1 MFKITQPPVIIFG
14 KYSVRDYSF
23 PQNCLVV
30 TSKGAIPRGWL
41 EYLKLNDCYIFDKVE
56 SNPSIETAEDI
67 ISEFR
72 NSNFSSI
79 IGLGGGSSMDV
90 AKFVA
95 NKLKKFKILIPTT
108 FGSGSEVTR
117 ISVLKVN
124 GKKKSFHDDNQ
135 IANVAI
141 VDSYFMESSPL
152 EIIRNSAIDAT
163 AQCSEGYDSKNGN
176 PLTKFLC
183 NRAFELL
190 INKITESDKELAL
203 NHFMQGEFLMNQGNY
218 ALAVLE
224 FQDAIDL
231 DPNAATIHVSIADAY
246 RRLGKAKRTE
256 DHLRIALDLDP
267 EETEARE
274 MLGQLFFTQK
284 NYLEAKSVFKELN
297 QSDPDNLDYIYTLAD
312 LARIQKNWDLA
323 IDYYIEGYEVNSM
336 AIEGLEQALQI
347 AMTTN
352 TFDRAEELCTLLL
365 EDDPDNIKLLETM
378 RDLTLFSQNYE
389 LALNVVERIEKL
401 QGSTPELLIQK
412 SALYEELNNSDLA
425 LRIMYEAFSQD
436 SLNVDILHRLVSLL
450 MDEEE
455 NEQAVLYNQR
465 IIDHFPD
472 DPRGFINNAVMALS
486 GKKPEEA
493 ILALSPHSDR
503 FNQDFTM
510 QYLLGTA
517 YYQFKDYG
525 NAKIH
530 LAQALSIY
538 PQSRN
543 AKHNLALIYD
553 STGEWDESDKL
564 YMELIT
570 TDSTD
575 AQAFNNYAYSLVE
588 RGKDFEFALELA
600 QNAIRLEPK
609 SAAYLDTI
617 GWIYFKMDRF
627 EEAMQYIRE
636 SLIIDSGN
644 TTIQE
649 HLDKIIKLK
658 AELKSPKIHQVEN
671 QD

>member
-1 MFKITQPPVIIFG
+1 M
-14 KYSVRDYSF
+14 
-23 PQNCLVV
+23 
-30 TSKGAIPRGWL
+30 
-41 EYLKLNDCYIFDKVE
+41 
-56 SNPSIETAEDI
+56 
-67 ISEFR
+67 
-72 NSNFSSI
+72 
-79 IGLGGGSSMDV
+79 
-90 AKFVA
+90 
-95 NKLKKFKILIPTT
+95 
-108 FGSGSEVTR
+108 
-117 ISVLKVN
+117 
-124 GKKKSFHDDNQ
+124 
-135 IANVAI
+135 
-141 VDSYFMESSPL
+141 
-152 EIIRNSAIDAT
+152 
-163 AQCSEGYDSKNGN
+163 
-176 PLTKFLC
+176 
-183 NRAFELL
+183 ELL
-190 INKITESDKELAL
+190 FTMKTKKQVNRSIQPKIFLFLFLYPFCFINADSESDKELAL
-203 NHFMQGEFLMNQGNY
+203 HHFMQGEFLMNQGNY

-267 EETEARE
+267 DETEARE

-284 NYLEAKSVFKELN
+284 NFLEAQSVFKELN
-297 QSDPDNLDYIYTLAD
+297 QSDPDNLDYLYTLAD

-352 TFDRAEELCTLLL
+352 TFDRAEEVCTLLL

-389 LALNVVERIEKL
+389 LALNAVERIEKL

-436 SLNVDILHRLVSLL
+436 SLNIDILHRLVSLL
-450 MDEEE
+450 MDQEE
-455 NEQAVLYNQR
+455 NEKAVLYNQR

-503 FNQDFTM
+503 FYQNFTV

-525 NAKIH
+525 NATIH

-543 AKHNLALIYD
+543 TKHNLALIYD
-553 STGEWDESDKL
+553 STGSWDESDKL
-564 YMELIT
+564 YMELIN

-588 RGKDFEFALELA
+588 REQDFEFALELA

-636 SLIIDSGN
+636 SLSIDSGN

-658 AELKSPKIHQVEN
+658 AELKLPKIHQVEN
-671 QD
+671 KD

>member
-1 MFKITQPPVIIFG
+1 M
-14 KYSVRDYSF
+14 
-23 PQNCLVV
+23 
-30 TSKGAIPRGWL
+30 
-41 EYLKLNDCYIFDKVE
+41 
-56 SNPSIETAEDI
+56 
-67 ISEFR
+67 
-72 NSNFSSI
+72 
-79 IGLGGGSSMDV
+79 
-90 AKFVA
+90 
-95 NKLKKFKILIPTT
+95 
-108 FGSGSEVTR
+108 
-117 ISVLKVN
+117 
-124 GKKKSFHDDNQ
+124 
-135 IANVAI
+135 
-141 VDSYFMESSPL
+141 
-152 EIIRNSAIDAT
+152 
-163 AQCSEGYDSKNGN
+163 
-176 PLTKFLC
+176 
-183 NRAFELL
+183 
-190 INKITESDKELAL
+190 
-203 NHFMQGEFLMNQGNY
+203 
-218 ALAVLE
+218 
-224 FQDAIDL
+224 
-231 DPNAATIHVSIADAY
+231 
-246 RRLGKAKRTE
+246 
-256 DHLRIALDLDP
+256 
-267 EETEARE
+267 
-274 MLGQLFFTQK
+274 
-284 NYLEAKSVFKELN
+284 N

-352 TFDRAEELCTLLL
+352 TFDRAEEVCTLLL

-389 LALNVVERIEKL
+389 LALNAVERIEKL

-503 FNQDFTM
+503 FYQDFTV

-538 PQSRN
+538 PQSQN
-543 AKHNLALIYD
+543 TKHNLALIYD

-564 YMELIT
+564 YLELIT

-636 SLIIDSGN
+636 SLSIDSGN

>member
-1 MFKITQPPVIIFG
+1 M
-14 KYSVRDYSF
+14 
-23 PQNCLVV
+23 
-30 TSKGAIPRGWL
+30 
-41 EYLKLNDCYIFDKVE
+41 
-56 SNPSIETAEDI
+56 
-67 ISEFR
+67 
-72 NSNFSSI
+72 
-79 IGLGGGSSMDV
+79 
-90 AKFVA
+90 
-95 NKLKKFKILIPTT
+95 
-108 FGSGSEVTR
+108 
-117 ISVLKVN
+117 
-124 GKKKSFHDDNQ
+124 
-135 IANVAI
+135 
-141 VDSYFMESSPL
+141 
-152 EIIRNSAIDAT
+152 
-163 AQCSEGYDSKNGN
+163 
-176 PLTKFLC
+176 
-183 NRAFELL
+183 ELL
-190 INKITESDKELAL
+190 FTMKMKKQVNRSIQPKLFLLLFLYPFWFLNADTESDKELAL
-203 NHFMQGEFLMNQGNY
+203 HHFMQGEFLMNQGNY

-284 NYLEAKSVFKELN
+284 NYLEAQSVFKELN

-352 TFDRAEELCTLLL
+352 TFDRAEEVCTLLL

-389 LALNVVERIEKL
+389 LALNAVERIEKL

-503 FNQDFTM
+503 FYQDFTV

-538 PQSRN
+538 PQSQN
-543 AKHNLALIYD
+543 TKHNLALIYD

-564 YMELIT
+564 YLELIT

-636 SLIIDSGN
+636 SLSIDSGN

>member
-1 MFKITQPPVIIFG
+1 M
-14 KYSVRDYSF
+14 
-23 PQNCLVV
+23 
-30 TSKGAIPRGWL
+30 
-41 EYLKLNDCYIFDKVE
+41 
-56 SNPSIETAEDI
+56 
-67 ISEFR
+67 
-72 NSNFSSI
+72 
-79 IGLGGGSSMDV
+79 
-90 AKFVA
+90 
-95 NKLKKFKILIPTT
+95 
-108 FGSGSEVTR
+108 
-117 ISVLKVN
+117 
-124 GKKKSFHDDNQ
+124 
-135 IANVAI
+135 
-141 VDSYFMESSPL
+141 
-152 EIIRNSAIDAT
+152 
-163 AQCSEGYDSKNGN
+163 
-176 PLTKFLC
+176 
-183 NRAFELL
+183 ELL
-190 INKITESDKELAL
+190 FTMKMKKQVNRSIQPKLFLLLFLYPFWFLNADTESDKELAL
-203 NHFMQGEFLMNQGNY
+203 HHFMQGEFLMNQGNY

-224 FQDAIDL
+224 FQDAIEL
-231 DPNAATIHVSIADAY
+231 DPHAATIHVSIADAY

-284 NYLEAKSVFKELN
+284 NYLEAQSVFKELN

-352 TFDRAEELCTLLL
+352 TFDRAEEVCTLLL

-389 LALNVVERIEKL
+389 LALNAVERIEKL

-486 GKKPEEA
+486 EKKPEEA
-493 ILALSPHSDR
+493 ILGLSPHSDR
-503 FNQDFTM
+503 FYQDFTV

-538 PQSRN
+538 PQSQN
-543 AKHNLALIYD
+543 TKHNLALIYD

-564 YMELIT
+564 YLELIT

-636 SLIIDSGN
+636 SLSIDSGN